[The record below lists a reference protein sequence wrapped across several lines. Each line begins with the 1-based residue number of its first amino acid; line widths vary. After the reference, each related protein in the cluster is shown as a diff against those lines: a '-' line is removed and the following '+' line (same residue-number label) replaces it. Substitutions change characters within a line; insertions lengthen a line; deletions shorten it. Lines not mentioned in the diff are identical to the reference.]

1 MYINIRLK
9 YNTMDQKT
17 QLIQII
23 RDWVKTDNEMRTL
36 KSEVSARKK
45 AKDALSARLMNIM
58 KDNEI
63 DSVDINDGRIEY
75 ASRKTKKPITK
86 KMLLNILS
94 NYYKGNTSMANE
106 VNNFILSN
114 REEVVKEVI
123 VRKVD
128 KTSATSDEA

>member
-1 MYINIRLK
+1 
-9 YNTMDQKT
+9 MDQKT

-128 KTSATSDEA
+128 KTSASDEA

>member
-1 MYINIRLK
+1 
-9 YNTMDQKT
+9 MDPKA
-17 QLIQII
+17 QLINII

-36 KSEVSARKK
+36 KLEVSARKK
-45 AKDALSARLMNIM
+45 AKDALSAKLMNIM

-94 NYYKGNTSMANE
+94 NYYKGNASMANE

-114 REEVVKEVI
+114 RGEVVKEVI

-128 KTSATSDEA
+128 KTPASDEA

>member
-1 MYINIRLK
+1 MLVKYTTMEPNPKLIKTIRE
-9 YNTMDQKT
+9 
-17 QLIQII
+17 
-23 RDWVKTDNEMRTL
+23 WVKNDNEMRAL
-36 KSEVSARKK
+36 KKEVSARKQT
-45 AKDALSARLMNIM
+45 KDSLSAELMNIM
-58 KDNEI
+58 KENEI
-63 DSVDINDGRIEY
+63 DSVDINNGRIEY

-94 NYYKGNTSMANE
+94 TYYKGNTSMANE

-128 KTSATSDEA
+128 K